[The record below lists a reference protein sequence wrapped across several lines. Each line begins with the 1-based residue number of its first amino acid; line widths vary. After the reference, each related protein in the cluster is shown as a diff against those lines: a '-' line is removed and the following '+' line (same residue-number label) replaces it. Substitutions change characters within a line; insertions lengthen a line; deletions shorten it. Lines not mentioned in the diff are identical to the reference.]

1 MKGLFTRRTELLV
14 NLFDTKFD
22 REWLQKII
30 LTRKTTQKERGRKRE
45 HVNKSVTLKSSRE
58 QENQI
63 ALNHF
68 FLFFPYVQY
77 FFQHCETLLRSVE
90 LKIAQIRLNQIA
102 V

>member
-1 MKGLFTRRTELLV
+1 VKGLFTRRTQLLV

-63 ALNHF
+63 VLNHF
-68 FLFFPYVQY
+68 FSFPYVQY
-77 FFQHCETLLRSVE
+77 SFQHCQTLLRSVE
-90 LKIAQIRLNQIA
+90 LKIGRIRLNQLVLA
-102 V
+102 